1 MYSEKSLC
9 MLRKYALTVVFLFV
23 VCGAAAQLPDDEY
36 YPYGT
41 GYEQRTPIVLT
52 DSSLST
58 GQSRACPPRR
68 SAA

>member
-1 MYSEKSLC
+1 
-9 MLRKYALTVVFLFV
+9 MLRKFALTVVFLFV

-52 DSSLST
+52 DS
-58 GQSRACPPRR
+58 GGG
-68 SAA
+68 